1 MKISSSQ
8 DVIGYPHRLATLGL
22 VGLSWLIGS
31 YCCVQCCELTKTVE
45 DNLLH
50 QLTTHSG
57 TTTASN
63 GRQTTYF
70 PV

>member
-22 VGLSWLIGS
+22 VGSSWLIGS
-31 YCCVQCCELTKTVE
+31 YCVQCCELTKTVE